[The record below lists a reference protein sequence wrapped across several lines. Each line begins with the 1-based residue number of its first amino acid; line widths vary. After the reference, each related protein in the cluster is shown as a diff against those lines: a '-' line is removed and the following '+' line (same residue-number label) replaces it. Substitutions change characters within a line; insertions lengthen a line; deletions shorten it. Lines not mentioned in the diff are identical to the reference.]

1 MEQKIANEID
11 EVLGKTSP
19 EDPDANIV
27 LTEYLSD
34 GEDHGE
40 TGWDLFLPTTKEL
53 GHENSEEKLKL
64 S

>member
-40 TGWDLFLPTTKEL
+40 TG
-53 GHENSEEKLKL
+53 
-64 S
+64 